1 MKLTLIVPCFNEEKN
16 IAPPFSAT
24 LSAFERLP
32 AEIDAWDVVFV
43 DDGSRDGTWREIESL
58 HAAHADRLS
67 AVRFPRNFGKEAAL
81 YAGLSRAEGDLCCFM
96 DADLQQRP
104 EVVVEM
110 AEYLLSHPETD
121 VVAAYDA
128 DRKEGR
134 FRRFCR
140 RRFYRWMDAADATQ
154 IPGSS
159 DFRLFR
165 RKVADALL
173 SMKEYFRFTKG
184 MFAWMGFET
193 YALPYT
199 VADRHTGESKWS
211 FGRLFRYG
219 LDGLLSF
226 STFPLRLSIWLG
238 LFVSFCS
245 LAYMIAVIVQKLA
258 FGIDVP
264 GYATLVVL
272 TLLLSGIQ
280 LLMLGVIG
288 EYLAKTYLQ
297 SKNRPLY
304 VEKDRLDKKQ

>member
-1 MKLTLIVPCFNEEKN
+1 MKLSLIVPCFNEEKN
-16 IAPPFSAT
+16 LAPLFEAT
-24 LSAFERLP
+24 LSAFRHLP
-32 AEIDAWDVVFV
+32 EEIDGWDVVFV
-43 DDGSRDGTWREIESL
+43 DDGSRDGTWREIEAL
-58 HAAHADRLS
+58 YAAHPDRLS

-81 YAGLSRAEGDLCCFM
+81 YAGLSRAGGDLCCFM

-104 EVVVEM
+104 EVVVQM

-128 DRKEGR
+128 DKKEGR

-140 RRFYRWMDAADATQ
+140 RRFYRWMGAGDAKP
-154 IPGSS
+154 IPGAS

-173 SMKEYFRFTKG
+173 SMDEYFRFTKG

-193 YALPYT
+193 YAMPYT
-199 VADRHTGESKWS
+199 AEKRHAGESKWPL
-211 FGRLFRYG
+211 RKLLRYG
-219 LDGLLSF
+219 LDGVLSF
-226 STFPLRLSIWLG
+226 STFPLQLSIWLG

-245 LAYMIAVIVQKLA
+245 LVYMIVVIVQKLA

-297 SKNRPLY
+297 TKNRPLY
-304 VEKDRLDKKQ
+304 VEKDRLDKKD